1 MAKTVNAAFDYFMA
15 NYVNLDKEEVSSAK
29 SSRSWLV
36 DQIQGFDG
44 NVSEFPVLYSDMDI
58 FFGSFERKTK
68 KRELDDIDMII
79 TLSAQGSSYLEL
91 SDKVEITVSESAT
104 HLKKYLHDY
113 TNKINSKKII
123 NKFISALSNVP
134 QYEKS
139 DIHRTQEAA
148 VLNLK
153 SYPWSFDI
161 VPAFFTK
168 PELSGKTFYLIP
180 DGQGHWKKTDPR
192 IDRARVTT
200 TNQKHSGNVLNVVR
214 IMKYWNKRPTMPS
227 MGSYLLENMILDYYD
242 RKVETASSYV
252 DVEAAN
258 MFWHIHTAVYYA
270 VFDPKGIQGD
280 LNHLTPDERSK
291 ISNRALLDYGKAVK
305 ALEFEKNG
313 DHKGSIEKWIEVFG
327 PLFPSYG

>member
-139 DIHRTQEAA
+139 DRL
-148 VLNLK
+148 LNE
-153 SYPWSFDI
+153 SR
-161 VPAFFTK
+161 
-168 PELSGKTFYLIP
+168 G
-180 DGQGHWKKTDPR
+180 
-192 IDRARVTT
+192 
-200 TNQKHSGNVLNVVR
+200 
-214 IMKYWNKRPTMPS
+214 
-227 MGSYLLENMILDYYD
+227 
-242 RKVETASSYV
+242 
-252 DVEAAN
+252 
-258 MFWHIHTAVYYA
+258 
-270 VFDPKGIQGD
+270 
-280 LNHLTPDERSK
+280 
-291 ISNRALLDYGKAVK
+291 
-305 ALEFEKNG
+305 
-313 DHKGSIEKWIEVFG
+313 
-327 PLFPSYG
+327 